1 MYHWLKNPVTALNT
15 TTTTTTTNIKFLW
28 ISLRGIRKKF
38 EKRNFAIVNL

>member
-1 MYHWLKNPVTALNT
+1 MYHWLKNPVTALNTT

-38 EKRNFAIVNL
+38 